1 MARTG
6 LFGGA
11 FKGLDGFGKT
21 MEDVKVKTRTGA
33 FLTVLSAAI
42 ILIFTIIEAIDY
54 RRVAVDSM
62 ILVDRSRG
70 DRMSVKMNVTFPRVP
85 CYRMSSVSSFVN
97 LVLTMVLVLSMDI
110 TDISGEIMQDFT
122 HNMLKTRLSS
132 SGEDLHDNTLNY
144 ELHNAV
150 KKTIKSRP
158 AGYCGSCYGA
168 DPISG
173 GCCQTCE
180 SVRDAYINRGWSFD
194 DPDVIEQV
202 CEALSS
208 KDAY

>member
-21 MEDVKVKTRTGA
+21 MEDVKVKTHTGA
-33 FLTVLSAAI
+33 FLTILSAAI
-42 ILIFTIIEAIDY
+42 ILMFTLIEAIDY

-62 ILVDRSRG
+62 VLVDRSRG
-70 DRMSVKMNVTFPRVP
+70 ERMSVKMNVTFPRVP
-85 CYRMSSVSSFVN
+85 CY
-97 LVLTMVLVLSMDI
+97 LLSMDI

-144 ELHNAV
+144 ELHNKV
-150 KKTIKSRP
+150 EKTIKSRP

-180 SVRDAYINRGWSFD
+180 SVRDAYINRGWTFD

-202 CEALSS
+202 CEALLSY
-208 KDAY
+208 DAY